1 MLRRI
6 ITLVVVLAVFVAV
19 VVFWDL
25 NRGPIDV
32 NLAFT
37 TVSTQIPTAF
47 VSAFVIGWLFGLFC
61 AAFFVLR
68 TLNERRRLKK
78 SLRLAEAEISSLRSL
93 PLQDAGD

>member
-1 MLRRI
+1 MIRRL
-6 ITLVVVLAVFVAV
+6 ITLSVIVAVFICV

-32 NLAFT
+32 DLAFM

-47 VSAFVIGWLFGLFC
+47 VSALVIGWLFGLFC
-61 AAFFVLR
+61 ASLFVMK
-68 TLNERRRLKK
+68 TINERRRLRK
-78 SLRLAEAEISSLRSL
+78 SLRVAEAEISSLRSL